1 MLLLTVVV
9 GWGCKLSAQI
19 TTEETEGA
27 DSGENAPLLVGIY
40 SDVGYGYYHYPRNVF
55 PGSSD
60 CGIFSEGS
68 IERGSFGAELYLPSF
83 FSSTVGLLGRLL
95 IDVSQTHL
103 TTSAEPFT
111 IADVEAGLIQ
121 FDHEYRFVEQ
131 TIASR
136 LEFLGSLK
144 LMDRLNL
151 GFGGGVSYAISRTTQ
166 QTDYIT
172 DDLYRF
178 ANGLREQSMPRGE
191 VSQSRWGAGGILS
204 LETILPINYS
214 LMFVPHLSIRA
225 ESYSLSSLTGKSG
238 ISASIGFSLLAE
250 VGKSPPQ
257 PLLPVIPL
265 SATIDLGISDSPE
278 RQASDSIIH
287 VVEVLRGGVGV
298 EWQIERKIYP
308 PTLLI
313 NPEWESSKGIEK
325 WEITFIYGEK
335 EIGYISS
342 QSAENLS
349 ELNWK
354 IANDEMDES
363 VQPLVAELIVS
374 DSSGAVVE
382 VTDQVQ
388 LSVQRSLRL
397 VYDNGREVIRTDLPT
412 NQNLPSQASRDLLQE
427 IVEEAELGD
436 RIVLQ
441 PRKIY
446 GTDISPAVIEQMHV
460 LAAELHSIMKER
472 GQALRVDV
480 LPVPEIAVDQNL
492 YNSLP
497 AGRKIDYQIELILQ
511 KR

>member
-1 MLLLTVVV
+1 M
-9 GWGCKLSAQI
+9 GWGYNLSAQT
-19 TTEETEGA
+19 TTEEREGV
-27 DSGENAPLLVGIY
+27 DSGEGSPLMVGIY
-40 SDVGYGYYHYPRNVF
+40 ADVGYGYYHHPLNVF

-60 CGIFSEGS
+60 CGTFSEGS

-83 FSSTVGLLGRLL
+83 FSPTVGLSGRLL

-103 TTSAEPFT
+103 TKSAEPFT
-111 IADVEAGLIQ
+111 IADAEAGLIQ

-131 TIASR
+131 TVASR

-151 GFGGGVSYAISRTTQ
+151 RIGGGVSYAISGTTR

-172 DDLYRF
+172 NNLYRF
-178 ANGLREQSMPRGE
+178 ANGLREQSMPRRE
-191 VSQSRWGAGGILS
+191 VSQSKWGGGGILS
-204 LETILPINYS
+204 LETMLPINYS
-214 LMFVPHLSIRA
+214 LTFMPHLSIRA
-225 ESYSLSSLTGKSG
+225 ESYSLSSLTEKSG
-238 ISASIGFSLLAE
+238 ISASIGFSLLTD

-265 SATIDLGISDSPE
+265 SATIDLGISASPE
-278 RQASDSIIH
+278 KQVPDSIIH
-287 VVEVLRGGVGV
+287 VVEVLRGGVGE

-335 EIGYISS
+335 EIGHISS

-354 IANDEMDES
+354 IANDEVSES
-363 VQPLVAELIVS
+363 VQPLVAELRVS
-374 DSSGAVVE
+374 DSSGAIVE
-382 VTDQVQ
+382 VADQVE
-388 LSVQRSLRL
+388 LGVQRSLRL

-412 NQNLPSQASRDLLQE
+412 NQNLPSQADRDLLLE
-427 IVEEAELGD
+427 VVEEAELGD

-441 PRKIY
+441 PRNVC
-446 GTDISPAVIEQMHV
+446 GTDISPAVIEQMHA
-460 LAAELHSIMKER
+460 LAAELHSIMKGR
-472 GQALRVDV
+472 GQALRVDL
-480 LPVPEIAVDQNL
+480 LPEPEVVVDPNL

-497 AGRKIDYQIELILQ
+497 AGRRSDHQIELILQ